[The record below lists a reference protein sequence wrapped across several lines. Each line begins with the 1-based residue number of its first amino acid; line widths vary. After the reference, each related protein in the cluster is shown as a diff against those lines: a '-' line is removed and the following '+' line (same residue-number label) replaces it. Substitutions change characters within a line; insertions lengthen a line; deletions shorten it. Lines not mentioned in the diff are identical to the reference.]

1 MGLQRGR
8 EPTEVEELLE
18 NHREKIKMIYYVYF
32 DAYGHAREIISERQ
46 MTATFHDDP
55 ELFLQSMCP
64 SGSAEYTTGHVGTL
78 NFDTEEELKNYLED
92 LGDIITG
99 FYGCRSESRPYNF

>member
-1 MGLQRGR
+1 
-8 EPTEVEELLE
+8 
-18 NHREKIKMIYYVYF
+18 MIYYVYF
-32 DAYGHAREIISERQ
+32 DAYGYAGKIISEQQ

-55 ELFLQSMCP
+55 EEFLQSMCP
-64 SGSAEYTTGHVGTL
+64 SVTPGNTSGHVGTL
-78 NFDTEEELKNYLED
+78 NFDTEEELKNYLEG